1 MDAGERSWGR
11 AGVWWVV
18 AVLMIFSKNE
28 QLTNNCNVIYKFYN
42 IFKNTSK
49 YNIIMV
55 IIRMID

>member
-1 MDAGERSWGR
+1 MGSCCVG
-11 AGVWWVV
+11 VV
-18 AVLMIFSKNE
+18 AALTMIFSKNE

>member
-1 MDAGERSWGR
+1 MGSCCVG
-11 AGVWWVV
+11 VV

>member
-11 AGVWWVV
+11 AVWGVV